1 MAPSA
6 AQWSWRRPGGAAAAA
21 APPADSLAEPL
32 LKADDATGNGHQGGS
47 HMEIQEAAPVEPPEA
62 AGGGGGGG
70 GGDAKWPSSLPRLRV
85 DTGHAEPGGAGA
97 GGFGPTAWPPTPL
110 SARQRRLSLSKAA
123 STSRARKRPPAAA
136 AAAVAAA
143 ARGLPAVP
151 SKLAGGLA
159 MLRSQITTNRNL
171 ATLSAK
177 QGIAGGLAA
186 TLCITTLPH
195 PYDVFSKVGLWMLIT
210 IDILYEANIGLS
222 LSKGF
227 NRIVGTFS
235 AGSLALAID
244 QVGPMLGWYYAPFV
258 VLCVVV
264 GGAGF
269 RFIKGL
275 PGIKEQW
282 GYSLTVATI
291 CFHILIVTGY
301 RTSERLVLPLL
312 RFSMIVLGAC
322 LAVLINLS
330 IRPTFAGDSLHKLV
344 SKNFETAAV
353 VLQRY
358 TPLSSPCMM
367 INLLCTASV
376 GSGRWSSSY
385 LCPTVTS
392 MAKRRC
398 VDEYVAGH
406 ELDHVPDIKSGR
418 SEDDKIHQSYNEVLM
433 SDSEVDKLLAAVR
446 WEPCHGKFFPGYP
459 WHLYD
464 DVHDNLRYVLYDVIA
479 LDGCL
484 RAEIQAP
491 KCLRDLFAQDMMT
504 ISNECA
510 KVLRILGDSICKMQ
524 QFVARDNV
532 QRMEEASLLL
542 QHKVYIHTHRLLGK
556 GAQKSPRYS
565 LYASLSNIPDS
576 QLRQV
581 EDTDCNDS
589 SGAAADGEVAQLSSS
604 VKSEEDVWSVD
615 AEHCM
620 DPRRGELRT
629 AVQVAESTSNVRR
642 SNDARDGE
650 CRPDLDGK
658 RVLSEPPRQS
668 MAAVVSPHSLAGGE
682 DEPGVRT
689 DAQSP
694 PSEVPLAEARRKSA
708 PKKPGQL
715 QAGPRKHVTTPT
727 EGPSM
732 ADVWDSLAQS
742 TASKS
747 SMSAPP
753 TSASAAGVPKYVGNI
768 MGTLVEGPESPGSLE
783 GPLHCT
789 PGAEDDM
796 ARGASNGQ
804 LSRLGDVSCSAQ
816 PQNELRRE
824 ASGRASQQEE
834 SGRTLLEVAEDVV
847 VDVSSGTKPEAVLEW
862 EAYLAQNPKPYRTM
876 QPTQWQ
882 ASFLQRRNSLGRNW
896 EGSIERISALS
907 LVKFASLLIE
917 LVAKMKFVVAC
928 VEDLSWHASF
938 SVKAATTVEV

>member
-1 MAPSA
+1 
-6 AQWSWRRPGGAAAAA
+6 
-21 APPADSLAEPL
+21 
-32 LKADDATGNGHQGGS
+32 
-47 HMEIQEAAPVEPPEA
+47 
-62 AGGGGGGG
+62 
-70 GGDAKWPSSLPRLRV
+70 
-85 DTGHAEPGGAGA
+85 
-97 GGFGPTAWPPTPL
+97 
-110 SARQRRLSLSKAA
+110 
-123 STSRARKRPPAAA
+123 
-136 AAAVAAA
+136 
-143 ARGLPAVP
+143 
-151 SKLAGGLA
+151 
-159 MLRSQITTNRNL
+159 MLRSQIATNRNL

-186 TLCITTLPH
+186 TLCITKLPH

-353 VLQRY
+353 VLQR
-358 TPLSSPCMM
+358 
-367 INLLCTASV
+367 
-376 GSGRWSSSY
+376 
-385 LCPTVTS
+385 
-392 MAKRRC
+392 C

-418 SEDDKIHQSYNEVLM
+418 FEDDKIHQSYNEVLM

-491 KCLRDLFAQDMMT
+491 KFLRDLFAQDMMT

-524 QFVARDNV
+524 QFVARDSV

-565 LYASLSNIPDS
+565 LYASLSNIPDGR
-576 QLRQV
+576 LRQV
-581 EDTDCNDS
+581 EDTDCSDS
-589 SGAAADGEVAQLSSS
+589 SGAAANGEVAQLSSS
-604 VKSEEDVWSVD
+604 VKSEEDVWPVD

-629 AVQVAESTSNVRR
+629 AEQVAESTSVVRC
-642 SNDARDGE
+642 SEDARDGE
-650 CRPDLDGK
+650 CWPDVDGK
-658 RVLSEPPRQS
+658 RVPSEPQRDS
-668 MAAVVSPHSLAGGE
+668 MAAVVRAGGE

-689 DAQSP
+689 DVQSP
-694 PSEVPLAEARRKSA
+694 PSEAPLPEARRKSSL
-708 PKKPGQL
+708 KKPGQL

-727 EGPSM
+727 EGPKSM
-732 ADVWDSLAQS
+732 AEVWDSLAQR

-789 PGAEDDM
+789 TGVEDDM
-796 ARGASNGQ
+796 AKGASSGQ

-816 PQNELRRE
+816 SQDELRRE
-824 ASGRASQQEE
+824 ASSRALQREE
-834 SGRTLLEVAEDVV
+834 SGRTLSEVAEDVV
-847 VDVSSGTKPEAVLEW
+847 VDVSSGTKPEAVWEW
-862 EAYLAQNPKPYRTM
+862 DAYLASHPKPYRTM

-928 VEDLSWHASF
+928 VEDLSWHANF